1 MQTDIESFDTTLT
14 APRVAEPHPLC
25 AMIRNLRRAAGL
37 SLTTFE
43 NQTGIPAVVVGAY
56 ERGDRIPPLPKLEAI
71 LRAFGYRIT
80 AVPEGSAAVRLSGD
94 MVSDLRAI
102 ADQLEAKRSLS
113 QLPHGDVDDDE

>member
-1 MQTDIESFDTTLT
+1 MQTDFDLAEPTTRNT
-14 APRVAEPHPLC
+14 EPHPLC
-25 AMIRNLRRAAGL
+25 AMIRNLRRAAGM
-37 SLTTFE
+37 SLTAFE

-56 ERGDRIPPLPKLEAI
+56 ERGDRVPPLPKLEAI
-71 LRAFGYRIT
+71 LGAFGYRIT

-113 QLPHGDVDDDE
+113 ELPAPGDDDD